1 MSNDN
6 PSGLVRLLWE
16 KTINPDVFQV
26 QDEETMKQN
35 PREFFFMGSAEFQ
48 TRIDDFLFA
57 EAVQVYPKII
67 ENQGHELFQEFW
79 SEKWSIM
86 YREQVGRALKN
97 LTR

>member
-1 MSNDN
+1 MSDPNAMEVAPGDA
-6 PSGLVRLLWE
+6 PVAQAGSSAASSSS
-16 KTINPDVFQV
+16 
-26 QDEETMKQN
+26 
-35 PREFFFMGSAEFQ
+35 SAEAATSAPGQ
-48 TRIDDFLFA
+48 AGGEGEST
-57 EAVQVYPKII
+57 EGKGTAVATGDAARVKII